1 MLSDLDI
8 RLLQIIELSPT
19 ITIRELAIK
28 ANTSW
33 VTAKKHLQKLRKAKI
48 LSNPIAVFNSLHL
61 GLERHVIF
69 FKAASEKEIL
79 QLEQACDLHPYTH
92 YRSRIYGPFAGVFA
106 QFDIPPKAELLLHR
120 FFQEL
125 QKMGI
130 SKGYVM
136 GKSTGYRLSTT
147 TNLQKYDST
156 SMSWK
161 YDWYPWLEEICSV
174 SNKLPDIA
182 LKNEPVDS
190 LPSGVELEIL
200 RRMTANADVS
210 QSELEAELSLSQSTI
225 SRKMILVRENYI
237 DSIRA
242 QIDRSRF
249 DISSTKL
256 FYCPDA
262 SDDNRATI
270 YNALLSK
277 LAPPFPLAIDL
288 LERGGFLLW
297 GRMPPSH
304 EHSLFYALWTK
315 LPSLQVFTMDT
326 VRNHSRL
333 YWFYPENISAEGNWK
348 SDDEWLLHEPLR
360 ELQKHY

>member
-1 MLSDLDI
+1 
-8 RLLQIIELSPT
+8 
-19 ITIRELAIK
+19 
-28 ANTSW
+28 
-33 VTAKKHLQKLRKAKI
+33 
-48 LSNPIAVFNSLHL
+48 
-61 GLERHVIF
+61 
-69 FKAASEKEIL
+69 
-79 QLEQACDLHPYTH
+79 
-92 YRSRIYGPFAGVFA
+92 
-106 QFDIPPKAELLLHR
+106 
-120 FFQEL
+120 
-125 QKMGI
+125 MGI

-182 LKNEPVDS
+182 LRNEPVDS